1 MRQRGFIPLGLLG
14 YGLLALAILGTLAGI
29 GYSIRKAGADA
40 VRAELQPKL
49 DECAAAVQRQN
60 DAIARLHEEAAKK
73 QAAAAQALAGATRK
87 ARVWEDNAAR
97 LRAVLTAPRK
107 AGEAAPTSC
116 DAAWA
121 EIRKVP
127 K

>member
-1 MRQRGFIPLGLLG
+1 MRQRGFGLIV
-14 YGLLALAILGTLAGI
+14 YAVLALGILGALGGI

-40 VRAELQPKL
+40 VRADLQPKI
-49 DECAAAVQRQN
+49 DACQASIEAQNAALEALRKAQ
-60 DAIARLHEEAAKK
+60 AEKAAR
-73 QAAAAQALAGATRK
+73 AAQALATASQK

-107 AGEAAPTSC
+107 AGEAVPTSC

-121 EIRKVP
+121 EIRKP
-127 K
+127 SK

>member
-1 MRQRGFIPLGLLG
+1 MGRQLGFGLLL
-14 YGLLALAILGTLAGI
+14 YGLVALGILGTLAGV

-40 VRAELQPKL
+40 ERAKL
-49 DECAAAVQRQN
+49 LPQLESCQASVKAQN
-60 DAIARLHEEAAKK
+60 DALASLKAAGDAKAAR
-73 QAAAAQALAGATRK
+73 AAQALAGATQK

-116 DAAWA
+116 AEAWTT
-121 EIRKVP
+121 IRGGK
-127 K
+127 